1 VTREPAQAQRVRYLM
16 GVTTVAELKAL
27 LGPFPEACDLRAET
41 LERVDCGSFWREKVA
56 YYAEA
61 NDRVYAFVCIPK
73 CLTVPAPAI
82 FCHHQHDDNFRL
94 GKSEV
99 VGLAGD
105 PAQAYAA
112 ELAERGFI
120 TFSPDAITFEDRM
133 FGAGVNGEEYFELTA
148 RLVQG
153 RTLMAKVLHDVSVGL
168 DYLQL
173 RPEVDAGRVGF
184 IGHSYGGR
192 MALWVPAFDRR
203 IKVSVSNC
211 GCIPYRLSLTADT
224 GIQMEFCIPGF
235 MTHYDLENVIGAFG
249 DCSLLISATTGDK
262 WSRGARE
269 LYANLIAAGRRGVE
283 LRMYEGDHIFT
294 KPMREACYQF
304 LEKGLGGS
312 TRGCE

>member
-1 VTREPAQAQRVRYLM
+1 
-16 GVTTVAELKAL
+16 
-27 LGPFPEACDLRAET
+27 

-56 YYAEA
+56 YYTEVDDQVHA
-61 NDRVYAFVCIPK
+61 YVCIPK
-73 CLTVPAPAI
+73 SLTEPAPAI

-105 PAQAYAA
+105 PDQAYAM

-120 TFSPDAITFEDRM
+120 TFAPDAITFEERI
-133 FGAGVNGEEYFELTA
+133 FGKGANGEEYFELTS

-153 RTLMAKVLHDVSVGL
+153 STLMAKVLHDVSAGL

-173 RPEVDAGRVGF
+173 RPEVAAGKLGF

-192 MALWVPAFDRR
+192 MALWAPAFDRR
-203 IKVSVSNC
+203 IRVSVSNC

-235 MTHYDLENVIGAFG
+235 MTHYDLEDVISNFG
-249 DCSLLISATTGDK
+249 DCSLLISATTRDK
-262 WSRGARE
+262 WSRGAQD
-269 LYANLIAAGRRGVE
+269 LYANLRDAGNRGVE

-294 KPMREACYQF
+294 KPMRNACYEF
-304 LEKGLGGS
+304 LEKVLGSASG
-312 TRGCE
+312 TE